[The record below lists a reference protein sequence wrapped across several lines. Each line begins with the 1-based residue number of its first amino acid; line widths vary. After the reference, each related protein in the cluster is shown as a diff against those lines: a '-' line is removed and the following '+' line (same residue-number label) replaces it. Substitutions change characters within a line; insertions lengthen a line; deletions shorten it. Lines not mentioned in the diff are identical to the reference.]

1 MRITAR
7 KHPTKRSLPSLRQ
20 WQKVPANKKGL
31 VWQKLVDLN
40 RAEVERFMLAMQR
53 AVQRQ
58 ITVVRVL
65 PLHGC
70 PLEFDSIVKAVE
82 FVDSY
87 EYSAGSAAPFV
98 KYEMGVTRTSRI
110 CSLPIFTRCS
120 SWLFSRFVFSQWGVA
135 VIPWVN
141 RDGFKAVSHRELR
154 VQLHTGPSRCGKS
167 RDAKLAPCI
176 KS

>member
-1 MRITAR
+1 M
-7 KHPTKRSLPSLRQ
+7 
-20 WQKVPANKKGL
+20 PANKKGL

-98 KYEMGVTRTSRI
+98 KYEIRVRYNNGDRI
-110 CSLPIFTRCS
+110 EASFEDRIGALTF
-120 SWLFSRFVFSQWGVA
+120 LNAFVAGNWTTVVEVA
-135 VIPWVN
+135 DEPEESV
-141 RDGFKAVSHRELR
+141 
-154 VQLHTGPSRCGKS
+154 
-167 RDAKLAPCI
+167 
-176 KS
+176 